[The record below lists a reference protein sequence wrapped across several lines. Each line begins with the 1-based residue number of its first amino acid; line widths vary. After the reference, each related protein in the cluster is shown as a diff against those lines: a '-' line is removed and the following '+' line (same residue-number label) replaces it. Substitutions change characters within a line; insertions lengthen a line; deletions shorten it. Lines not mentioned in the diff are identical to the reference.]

1 MLRDIWEDE
10 NAFSW
15 RRNFT
20 KDKLTGSCRICT
32 YGSKCLGG
40 CPNTR
45 LTMNGDIYSENQ
57 YCAYHLELEKKETQY
72 ASYDDAKELLLLGEG

>member
-1 MLRDIWEDE
+1 M
-10 NAFSW
+10 
-15 RRNFT
+15 
-20 KDKLTGSCRICT
+20 
-32 YGSKCLGG
+32 
-40 CPNTR
+40 R